1 MPLRV
6 ALVNPIMSRD
16 AEMPL
21 GLLYVAEA
29 AERAGHEV
37 RVLDTAFTSSPAH
50 LWPALER
57 FAPDVVGFTV
67 MSVTYPQALRMAREA
82 KERTGAKVVMGG
94 PHATLYPVDVAGDEA
109 VDAAVCGDG
118 DLSFPMLLEAIEH
131 RRTGAVPG
139 VAHTLGG
146 DLALDPSIP
155 RVADLDTLP
164 FPDRARYEALDA
176 YIAAMGHSY
185 LFGGRA
191 LTMITSRGC
200 PWSCSYCQ
208 PVLDHIHGKK
218 VRIRS
223 TDNVVAELEHLKA
236 RHGIDSIWFCDDTF
250 TFDARWVT
258 DLCRKMIDRRLA
270 LRWSCNS
277 RVDTV
282 SPQLLAIMA
291 DAGCIQ
297 LRFGMESG
305 SQILLDRTMNKGT
318 TVSECERAFRWADEA
333 GIRTWAYTMVGGL
346 DETRETVGETRR
358 MLEKLAPAHVQITML
373 APLPKTYFAERI
385 SEHESLR
392 VLPHGLEDLR
402 LFDKCVVDT
411 EHLTHLEVK
420 ILQRELYADHPG
432 FDPARIPPPE
442 RRRWAARHFDHVVAL
457 FRLKR
462 KNPAMRTPPRWRLA
476 AEVVRAA
483 LGAVPALDP
492 LRTRARRAL
501 ARVLVKAR
509 YDRDGRPR
517 LSFERSRPAPMAPP
531 ARPSPGPSSSCG
543 AA

>member
-1 MPLRV
+1 MSLRV

-16 AEMPL
+16 SEMSL

-37 RVLDTAFTSSPAH
+37 RVLDTGFSSSDAH
-50 LWPALER
+50 LWPELER
-57 FAPDVVGFTV
+57 FEPDVVGFTV
-67 MSVTYPQALRMAREA
+67 MSVTYPQALRIAREV
-82 KERTGAKVVMGG
+82 KRRTGAKVVMGG
-94 PHATLYPVDVAGDEA
+94 PHATLYPSDVAREEA
-109 VDAAVCGDG
+109 VDAAVVGDG
-118 DLSFPMLLEAIEH
+118 DLSFPMLLDAIEH
-131 RRTGAVPG
+131 ERTREIPG
-139 VAHTLGG
+139 VAHTLSGELSF
-146 DLALDPSIP
+146 DANIP
-155 RVADLDTLP
+155 RVADLDSLP
-164 FPDRARYEALDA
+164 FPDRTRYEALDA

-223 TDNVVAELEHLKA
+223 TDNVVAELEWLKA

-250 TFDARWVT
+250 TFDKRWVT
-258 DLCRKMIDRRLA
+258 ELCQKMIDRRLD

-282 SPQLLAIMA
+282 SPELLAIMA
-291 DAGCIQ
+291 RAGCAQ

-318 TVSECERAFRWADEA
+318 TISECELAFQWAREA

-346 DETRETVGETRR
+346 DETRETVKETRR
-358 MLEKLAPAHVQITML
+358 MLETLAPAHIQITML
-373 APLPKTYFAERI
+373 APLPKTYFAEQL
-385 SEHESLR
+385 SEHKSLR
-392 VLPHGLEDLR
+392 VLPHGFDDLR
-402 LFDKCVVDT
+402 LFEKCVIDT
-411 EHLTHLEVK
+411 EHLTHREVK
-420 ILQRELYADHPG
+420 LLQQELYADHPG
-432 FDPARIPPPE
+432 FDPARITPPE
-442 RRRWAARHFDHVVAL
+442 RRRWARRHFDHARAL
-457 FRLKR
+457 FRLK
-462 KNPAMRTPPRWRLA
+462 KKYPAMQTPPGWRLA

-492 LRTRARRAL
+492 LRTWARRTL
-501 ARVLVKAR
+501 TRGVVKAR
-509 YDRDGRPR
+509 FDGEGRPR
-517 LSFERSRPAPMAPP
+517 FSWGEGPSSMPPP
-531 ARPSPGPSSSCG
+531 ARAAAPPPSSSCG

>member
-37 RVLDTAFTSSPAH
+37 RVLDTGFTSSPAH

-82 KERTGAKVVMGG
+82 KQRTGAKVVMGG

-118 DLSFPMLLEAIEH
+118 DLSFPMLLEAIEG

-139 VAHTLGG
+139 VAHTLGA
-146 DLALDPSIP
+146 DLALDPNIP

-164 FPDRARYEALDA
+164 FPERARYEALDA

-282 SPQLLAIMA
+282 SPELLAIMA
-291 DAGCIQ
+291 EAGCIQ

-392 VLPHGLEDLR
+392 VLPHGLGGSAPLRRVRGGHGAPDAPGGEDPPTRALCRPSGLR
-402 LFDKCVVDT
+402 SGA
-411 EHLTHLEVK
+411 HHAS
-420 ILQRELYADHPG
+420 RA
-432 FDPARIPPPE
+432 
-442 RRRWAARHFDHVVAL
+442 
-457 FRLKR
+457 
-462 KNPAMRTPPRWRLA
+462 
-476 AEVVRAA
+476 AA
-483 LGAVPALDP
+483 LGRAP
-492 LRTRARRAL
+492 LRSRGRALSPQEEEPRHADPAALAPRSRGRARGARCRARPRSAADPRAPRPRPR
-501 ARVLVKAR
+501 AREGSLR
-509 YDRDGRPR
+509 SGRTPR
-517 LSFERSRPAPMAPP
+517 LSFERSGPAPMAPP
-531 ARPSPGPSSSCG
+531 TRPAPGPSSSCG
-543 AA
+543 AS